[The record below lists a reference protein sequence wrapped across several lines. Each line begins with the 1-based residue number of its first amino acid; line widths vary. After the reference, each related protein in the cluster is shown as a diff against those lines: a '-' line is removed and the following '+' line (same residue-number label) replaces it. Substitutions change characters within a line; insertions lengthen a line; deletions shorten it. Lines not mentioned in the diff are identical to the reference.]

1 MQVSKKEESP
11 TRIILTISAAQ
22 NELDALK
29 KHTLSHFAE
38 RLKLP
43 GFRTGKAPL
52 SVVEKHV
59 DQNQLQADFVE
70 EAINHL
76 YQKAVAKA
84 ELRPIDN
91 PKVTLQKFVPFS
103 ELEFSAEVEILSP
116 VTLPDYHKI
125 RKAKPKIAVTEKEI
139 NEVIDSMRINGAER
153 NEVQRA
159 AKVGD
164 EVIIDFTGK
173 DMKKQPIKGADAKD
187 YQLLLGSNSFIPG
200 FEDNLIGMKSGD
212 KKTFELT
219 FPKDYAV
226 NALAGKKVT
235 FEVTLKKVQDVKKLE
250 VNDQFAQK
258 AGPFKTLK
266 DLKVNIKTQ
275 LQTEKQNQAESSFQ
289 NELVKEIVDKSQL
302 ILPERLIEEQIER
315 LKTEVRQNLMYRSQ
329 TWQEMLDAEGMK
341 EEEFI
346 TKQLRP
352 EAERRVKTGLVLAEI
367 SKKEDINVTP
377 QEVDDQITLLKS
389 QYQDS
394 AMQAELDKSQAH
406 QEIAS
411 RLITEKT
418 VNMLVK
424 NATTTKNDGNN

>member
-103 ELEFSAEVEILSP
+103 ELEFSAEVEVLSS

-159 AKVGD
+159 AIVGD

-235 FEVTLKKVQDVKKLE
+235 FEVTLKKVQDVKKPE

-266 DLKVNIKTQ
+266 DLKANIKAQ

-302 ILPERLIEEQIER
+302 VLPERLIEEQIER

-377 QEVDDQITLLKS
+377 QEIDDQITLLKS

-394 AMQAELDKSQAH
+394 AMQAELDKSQAR

-424 NATTTKNDGNN
+424 NATTAK